1 MAKTAAISLTKLV
14 LTCGLISEFLRTV
27 ITQGQESLVNIARNK
42 SANQIGAYG
51 GATADRAI
59 DGRLD
64 QSIGGD
70 TYLNVCAFADTTW
83 DNNVP
88 ANWKLDLKAVYRIAD
103 VVIYNTYH
111 DTGDNVL
118 HCIYPNRVVQS
129 QVMHASVLYF
139 SHIRSFDL
147 NTSYIT
153 FVISNTNLL
162 TDSLIYRPTHSV
174 D

>member
-1 MAKTAAISLTKLV
+1 MPRF
-14 LTCGLISEFLRTV
+14 ISEPFRICVSILV
-27 ITQGQESLVNIARNK
+27 YKSILCFSVNIARNK

-111 DTGDNVL
+111 DTGNKTVVL
-118 HCIYPNRVVQS
+118 K
-129 QVMHASVLYF
+129 A
-139 SHIRSFDL
+139 
-147 NTSYIT
+147 
-153 FVISNTNLL
+153 
-162 TDSLIYRPTHSV
+162 
-174 D
+174 